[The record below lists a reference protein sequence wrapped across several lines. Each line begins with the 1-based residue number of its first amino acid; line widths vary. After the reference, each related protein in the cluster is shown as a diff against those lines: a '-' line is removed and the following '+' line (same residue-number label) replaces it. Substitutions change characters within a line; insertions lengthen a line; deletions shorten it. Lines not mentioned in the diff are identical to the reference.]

1 MEIDQKTDVFG
12 SYEQLWECEAPS
24 MDATYRVLEDEW
36 NEDQTVR
43 TIKRIELA

>member
-1 MEIDQKTDVFG
+1 MTSPMQR
-12 SYEQLWECEAPS
+12 WECEAPS
-24 MDATYRVLEDEW
+24 MDVRYRVLEDEW